1 MSKTKTLLFII
12 CLIPAAWLTT
22 AFFTNQLGAN
32 PIEAAT
38 RETGLWAL
46 RFLWLT
52 LLITPLRWLTGWN
65 NLVRYRR
72 VLGLYVFFYAVLHML
87 LYLGLDQFFDINEII
102 KDIIKRPFI
111 TIGFFSFTALIP
123 LVITSNNA
131 MVKRLGGRRWKQLHR
146 LTYFIAI
153 ASSIHFYMLVKLDKQ
168 EPLMY
173 MGLLIILLAPRVYRY
188 AKTTASTHK
197 FVILSR
203 FLKL

>member
-1 MSKTKTLLFII
+1 VSYIKKLLFIV
-12 CLIPAAWLTT
+12 CLIPAIWLTI
-22 AFFTNQLGAN
+22 AVFTNQLGAN
-32 PIEAAT
+32 PIEAVT

-72 VLGLYVFFYAVLHML
+72 LLGLYVFFYAVLHML

-111 TIGFFSFTALIP
+111 TIGFFSFLALIP

-131 MVKRLGGRRWKQLHR
+131 MVKRMGGRRWKLLHR

-168 EPLMY
+168 EPLIY
-173 MGLLIILLAPRVYRY
+173 MALLIILLTPRVYRY
-188 AKTTASTHK
+188 AKTAT
-197 FVILSR
+197 
-203 FLKL
+203 LKH